1 MIARVY
7 TKTQPIPFNT
17 KSLSDDAEPEQ
28 RAAVPLSTVSWAR
41 PALGTHKITTTVR
54 RTALS
59 SGHAAEPAARAT
71 PVSHATAGHSAPAPT
86 ARRTTQL
93 SAKYLGGGNLS
104 VRSSVTGRHYRFEG
118 HGATLPIDSRDQL
131 MLGRIPELLI
141 A

>member
-71 PVSHATAGHSAPAPT
+71 TCHSTAGHSAPAPT

-118 HGATLPIDSRDQL
+118 HGATLAIDSRDQL

>member
-1 MIARVY
+1 MIARIY

-17 KSLSDDAEPEQ
+17 QSLSDDAQPEQ
-28 RAAVPLSTVSWAR
+28 RTAVPLATVSWAR

-59 SGHAAEPAARAT
+59 NGHAAEPTARPT
-71 PVSHATAGHSAPAPT
+71 TGHSTIGHSAPAPT
-86 ARRTTQL
+86 PRRTTQL

-118 HGATLPIDSRDQL
+118 HGATLAIDSRDQL